1 MSSLLITRE
10 GGVASVT
17 LNRPEKRNAIDDAT
31 RDALAD
37 AFASFDAD
45 SAIRV
50 VILTGAGSAFCA
62 GVDLTTPGNV
72 VAGSTIAA
80 SPIPTRPRLTA
91 PLDAFGKPVIAALN
105 GVAVGGGLE
114 MALACDIRI
123 AAVGAKFGL
132 TEARIGSLPGSSG
145 TQRLVG
151 AVLGGV
157 FGRVPMGFNH
167 RHGSTEAFVAAA
179 RLFGERGSGG
189 GAGRRGGRGPARPRG
204 GRARAAGRRGGWSG
218 GSARAGSGC
227 RARRPDP
234 PRDGHRLGRARAAAV
249 KSENSE
255 RRRSQW
261 RDRSQSSGAIELI
274 RLQYSR
280 LLPRILVTRDN

>member
-132 TEARIGSLPGSSG
+132 TEARIGSLPGSGG

-151 AVLGGV
+151 AV
-157 FGRVPMGFNH
+157 
-167 RHGSTEAFVAAA
+167 
-179 RLFGERGSGG
+179 
-189 GAGRRGGRGPARPRG
+189 
-204 GRARAAGRRGGWSG
+204 GRAFAAQMLFTGELVTAEQALAAGLISEVHPPEALIERAQALAKAIAENAPLSLLAIKKALRAATDLPLAAGFELERSLYGLLTMTEDREEGRKAFREKRKPNFQG
-218 GSARAGSGC
+218 
-227 RARRPDP
+227 
-234 PRDGHRLGRARAAAV
+234 
-249 KSENSE
+249 K
-255 RRRSQW
+255 
-261 RDRSQSSGAIELI
+261 
-274 RLQYSR
+274 
-280 LLPRILVTRDN
+280 

>member
-1 MSSLLITRE
+1 VVSSLLITRE

-132 TEARIGSLPGSSG
+132 TEARIGSLPGSGG

-151 AVLGGV
+151 AV
-157 FGRVPMGFNH
+157 
-167 RHGSTEAFVAAA
+167 
-179 RLFGERGSGG
+179 
-189 GAGRRGGRGPARPRG
+189 
-204 GRARAAGRRGGWSG
+204 GRAFAAQMLFTGELVTAEQALAAGLISEVHPPEALIERAQALAKAIAENAPLSLLAIKKALRAATDLPLAAGFELERSLYGLLTMTEDREEGRKAFREKRKPNFQG
-218 GSARAGSGC
+218 
-227 RARRPDP
+227 
-234 PRDGHRLGRARAAAV
+234 
-249 KSENSE
+249 K
-255 RRRSQW
+255 
-261 RDRSQSSGAIELI
+261 
-274 RLQYSR
+274 
-280 LLPRILVTRDN
+280 